1 MELINAKTK
10 NYVYESVNFRE
21 SLYKWWVKVE
31 GLTYTETR
39 HLTERVGEQ
48 AERQSDMMAEFSLPT
63 WVLLNALEGLGYKVN
78 TGCPPQKKI
87 GFRKVAQFSC
97 SPRGV

>member
-1 MELINAKTK
+1 M
-10 NYVYESVNFRE
+10 
-21 SLYKWWVKVE
+21 E

>member
-1 MELINAKTK
+1 MELIHAKTK
-10 NYVYESVNFRE
+10 NFRE

-78 TGCPPQKKI
+78 IYQQSIEIPQLYH
-87 GFRKVAQFSC
+87 
-97 SPRGV
+97 

>member
-1 MELINAKTK
+1 MPYI
-10 NYVYESVNFRE
+10 VIRE

-63 WVLLNALEGLGYKVN
+63 WVLLNALEGLGYKVVTSDQIVSGN
-78 TGCPPQKKI
+78 GTFDIKEFVWTMYKCKEEWDH
-87 GFRKVAQFSC
+87 S
-97 SPRGV
+97 S